1 MSREKE
7 HEHKRFPYWY
17 LNEQKARTV
26 IREGRGAQSVQ
37 NVVNSLSQR
46 TDITKIILTE
56 PNSQLDMEG
65 KDIILQVEEISEDI
79 SIQVKSSKRKINEF
93 RRLVARREGLP
104 ISQVNNWLIE
114 HRLIILNG
122 SIPEESITI
131 RFQEQFNLIKQK
143 FLNLG

>member
-1 MSREKE
+1 MSKEKE
-7 HEHKRFPYWY
+7 HVHKIFPYRY

-26 IREGRGAQSVQ
+26 IRLNRGAQSVQ

-46 TDITKIILTE
+46 TDIAKIILTE

-65 KDIILQVEEISEDI
+65 KDITLQVEGINESIG
-79 SIQVKSSKRKINEF
+79 IQVKSSKHKINEF

-131 RFQEQFNLIKQK
+131 RFQEQFNLIKK
-143 FLNLG
+143 KYPNLG

>member
-1 MSREKE
+1 
-7 HEHKRFPYWY
+7 
-17 LNEQKARTV
+17 
-26 IREGRGAQSVQ
+26 VQ

-46 TDITKIILTE
+46 ADITKITLTE
-56 PNSQLDMEG
+56 HNSQLDMEG
-65 KDIILQVEEISEDI
+65 KDIILQVDGINESIG
-79 SIQVKSSKRKINEF
+79 IQVKSSNWKIKKFRK
-93 RRLVARREGLP
+93 LVARREGLP

-143 FLNLG
+143 FSNLG